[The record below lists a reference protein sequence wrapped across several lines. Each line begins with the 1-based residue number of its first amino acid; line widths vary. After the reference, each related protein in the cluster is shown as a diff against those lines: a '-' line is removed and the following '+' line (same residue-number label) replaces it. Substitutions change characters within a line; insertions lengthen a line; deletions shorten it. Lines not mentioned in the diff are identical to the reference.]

1 MKRQTYTTPTGLS
14 SITNDAPDSTSYSM
28 KTDTITIDKI
38 LATIV
43 VLASLFVGYLLGG
56 CVGREIE
63 REKMVK
69 QEAQP

>member
-1 MKRQTYTTPTGLS
+1 
-14 SITNDAPDSTSYSM
+14 M

-38 LATIV
+38 LATIF
-43 VLASLFVGYLLGG
+43 VLAFFFAGYLLGG

>member
-1 MKRQTYTTPTGLS
+1 
-14 SITNDAPDSTSYSM
+14 M